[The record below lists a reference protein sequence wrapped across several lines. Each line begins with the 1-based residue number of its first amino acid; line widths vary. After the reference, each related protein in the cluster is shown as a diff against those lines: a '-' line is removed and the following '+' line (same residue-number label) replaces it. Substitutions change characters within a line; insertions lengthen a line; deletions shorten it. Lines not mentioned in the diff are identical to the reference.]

1 MSNEREKS
9 VDPLASIRH
18 MLPDVKTEFSWLGEN
33 YRGWQGFANS
43 LKILSEDY
51 ECEVVSRPEQ
61 GFLRVDCAFAPP
73 HIQKLVYAVEL
84 ATSLV
89 CQRCGDSPAVEEI
102 IDGWKW
108 KLCQRCIN
116 RKGR

>member
-43 LKILSEDY
+43 LKI
-51 ECEVVSRPEQ
+51 
-61 GFLRVDCAFAPP
+61 
-73 HIQKLVYAVEL
+73 
-84 ATSLV
+84 
-89 CQRCGDSPAVEEI
+89 
-102 IDGWKW
+102 
-108 KLCQRCIN
+108 
-116 RKGR
+116 

>member
-1 MSNEREKS
+1 MNDERAKS
-9 VDPLASIRH
+9 VNPLVAIRQ
-18 MLPDVKTEFSWLGEN
+18 MQIDVEAEFSWLGEN

-51 ECEVVSRPEQ
+51 ECKIESQPEQ

-73 HIQKLVYAVEL
+73 HIQKLGYAVEL

-102 IDGWKW
+102 IDDWKW
-108 KLCQRCIN
+108 KLSHRCIN
-116 RKGR
+116 KNGR